1 MFKDSGSVIYFIMEK
16 IVERSNTEKGF
27 TLIELLVVISII
39 ALLLSILMPSLGQVK
54 EQARSVVCRSNLR
67 QWYPC
72 MALYTQDYDSSIW
85 KGWDGTVQI
94 QSNWWMAAMRPYY
107 GDIGAIRCCPA
118 ATKLEYIVKNNNQR
132 VEGPG
137 FNQQPFRAWGKDP
150 WFGTINPGGEIDYGS
165 YAVNGWVENS
175 WVEDETNGPKWWRKW
190 ERISAAYQVPFMIDA
205 QWLDAWPE
213 PHSPPPPE
221 ETTHWQTHSSHF
233 TRILQNRHS
242 KSQNIGF
249 MDGTARKVGLKE
261 LWVFKWSLLYDTK
274 GPYTLAGGV
283 TAAMWPDWMQ
293 NLKDY

>member
-1 MFKDSGSVIYFIMEK
+1 MKRRK
-16 IVERSNTEKGF
+16 AF

-67 QWYPC
+67 QWYTCLP
-72 MALYTQDYDSSIW
+72 LYTQDYDGSIW
-85 KGWDGTVQI
+85 KGWGGEEPGR
-94 QSNWWMAAMRPYY
+94 SNWWMSAMRPYY
-107 GDIGAIRCCPA
+107 GNIGDIRCCPA
-118 ATKLEYIVKNNNQR
+118 ATKLEYVIRNNQEE
-132 VEGPG
+132 EGPG
-137 FNQQPFRAWGKDP
+137 YNQQPFRTWGKSL
-150 WFGTINPGGEIDYGS
+150 WLAGINPENEPDYGS

-175 WVEDETNGPKWWRKW
+175 WVDYGDYGPYYYRRL
-190 ERISAAYQVPFMIDA
+190 ERAATAYRVPFMIDA
-205 QWLDAWPE
+205 QWLDCWPQE
-213 PHSPPPPE
+213 HHQPLPE
-221 ETTHWQTHSSHF
+221 ETWHWNTNHGEHF
-233 TRILQNRHS
+233 WRISQNRHS